1 MMRMLRGMADE
12 LGRTVVLVVHDVNV
26 ASCYSDRIVAM
37 REGQL
42 VAEGPT
48 AELMTPELLRK
59 AFDVEAEVHE
69 LAGRRIGFAWSLTVR
84 RDGCLPGG
92 NGRSQD
98 ARGV

>member
-1 MMRMLRGMADE
+1 MRGPFDERNEGSGRSGTPQQGE

-48 AELMTPELLRK
+48 ADLMTPELLREV
-59 AFDVEAEVHE
+59 FDVEVEVHE
-69 LAGRRIGFAWSLTVR
+69 LAGRRIGVPWS
-84 RDGCLPGG
+84 
-92 NGRSQD
+92 
-98 ARGV
+98 